1 GDEIIIAA
9 RADVELDE
17 LASIRPRVAIF
28 DEQNRLKQ
36 IRELAYRRDPS
47 WRLTIADENP
57 ALLPASNRSAH
68 PARPSGRQG
77 FASAAAHALHWW
89 ARPRTRS
96 TVEPPN
102 ATEVRMFR
110 FFETLVDP
118 FPPGEPREPPRKLLP
133 FLLHISRPVL
143 PWLALMSVLT
153 ALVSVAEVALFGY
166 IGSLVDWL
174 ADADR
179 GSFLAEHGKGLALVA
194 LAIAIGLPMLVLA
207 QSLVVHQTIFGN
219 YPMLVRWIGH
229 RYVLRQSLRF
239 FQDELA

>member
-1 GDEIIIAA
+1 
-9 RADVELDE
+9 
-17 LASIRPRVAIF
+17 
-28 DEQNRLKQ
+28 
-36 IRELAYRRDPS
+36 
-47 WRLTIADENP
+47 
-57 ALLPASNRSAH
+57 
-68 PARPSGRQG
+68 
-77 FASAAAHALHWW
+77 
-89 ARPRTRS
+89 
-96 TVEPPN
+96 
-102 ATEVRMFR
+102 MFR

-229 RYVLRQSLRF
+229 RYVLRQSPRF
-239 FQDELA
+239 FQDELAGRISQKIMQTALATRETVVTLMDVMVYVVVYFAGTVVLVGQTDIVLTLPLIAWLGGYIALL